1 MSASFYPKK
10 EESMNK
16 VSQDLINFDN
26 EMIKYL
32 SALKILETQL
42 EIINDNF
49 KYIKN
54 YNPIEH
60 IKSRIKTKES
70 IRKKLSKKD
79 LSFTLKNIDNHVKD
93 VVGIRI
99 ITTFECDIYDLVKII
114 KESNVIE
121 FVSEK
126 DYIKE
131 PKTSGY
137 RSYHLIVKVP
147 VELIDKKVM
156 VNAEI
161 QIRTL
166 AMDLWA
172 SLDHKLSY
180 KTKYCTDKISSRLAE
195 ISEEIH
201 RIDIEMSDVLTL
213 EENIKKLQT
222 QAS

>member
-1 MSASFYPKK
+1 
-10 EESMNK
+10 MNK
-16 VSQDLINFDN
+16 VSQELINFDN
-26 EMIKYL
+26 EMIKYV

-49 KYIKN
+49 KYTKN

-60 IKSRIKTKES
+60 IKSRIKSKES
-70 IRKKLSKKD
+70 IRKKLDDKD
-79 LSFTLKNIDNHVKD
+79 LDFTIKNIDEAIYD

-99 ITTFECDIYDLVKII
+99 ITTFECDIYDIVKII

-126 DYIKE
+126 DYIKD
-131 PKTSGY
+131 PKPSGY
-137 RSYHLIVKVP
+137 RSYHLRVLVP
-147 VELIDKKVM
+147 VELLDKKVM

-180 KTKYCTDKISSRLAE
+180 KTKYCTEEINNRLAE

-201 RIDIEMSDVLTL
+201 KIDSEMSDVLTF

-222 QAS
+222 QTS